1 MKESIKIKNLGPLR
15 NIEID
20 NIKPLTV
27 LIGES
32 EVGKV
37 LDEDSYPLSLYL

>member
-20 NIKPLTV
+20 NIKPSRCLLV
-27 LIGES
+27 NP

-37 LDEDSYPLSLYL
+37 F